1 MLELNSPE
9 MVQAMNALENED
21 HALAF
26 RLFNLLAEAGNAKAQ
41 CNLATLYHFGL
52 GVEADGKKA
61 VELYRGVAEQEIL
74 EEHLS
79 GIAYN
84 NLATIYICGFPGIE
98 PDPQRARD
106 YRDRAKA
113 LGFEM

>member
-1 MLELNSPE
+1 MAEVNSPE
-9 MVQAMNALENED
+9 MVAAINALDNKD
-21 HALAF
+21 YPLAF
-26 RLFNLLAEAGNAKAQ
+26 TLLTPLAEGGNTKAQ

-52 GVEADGKKA
+52 GVKADGEKA
-61 VELYRGVAEQEIL
+61 VSLYREVAEKEIR

-84 NLATIYICGFPGIE
+84 NLATIFNCGFPGIE
-98 PDPQRARD
+98 PDPQKASE
-106 YRDRAKA
+106 YRNRAKA